1 MLDVIYGKNS
11 VKEALISENRNIDK
25 ILILNSIHTD
35 KKISEIKDL
44 AKQKKIIFQFVGKEK
59 FAPYKE
65 YNHQGIIA
73 LVSPIEYTDLY
84 DFIETHK
91 DTGNLVMLDGVED
104 PHNLGAIIRSC
115 VCAGIDGIIIPSRKN
130 APINMV
136 VEKASAGAINKIS
149 IIKVNSPV
157 TTLQELKN
165 NNWWVIAAEADADDN
180 YFDIDYCN
188 SKFVLVMGGE
198 HSGVS
203 RSIMNISDFKV
214 KIPMLRDFNSLN
226 VSNAT
231 CIILYEYVRQKI
243 LSSKENKN

>member
-84 DFIETHK
+84 DFIETHQ
-91 DTGNLVMLDGVED
+91 DSGNLVLLDGVED

-115 VCAGIDGIIIPSRKN
+115 VCAGIDGIIIPSRKS

-157 TTLQELKN
+157 SVLQELKE

-203 RSIMNISDFKV
+203 RSIMNLADFKI

-231 CIILYEYVRQKI
+231 CIILYEYVRQK
-243 LSSKENKN
+243 LTK

>member
-1 MLDVIYGKNS
+1 MSDVIYGKNA
-11 VKEALISENRNIDK
+11 VKEALLSDDRNVDK

-44 AKQKKIIFQFVGKEK
+44 AKRKRIVFQFVGKEK
-59 FAPYKE
+59 FAPYKD

-73 LVSPIEYTDLY
+73 FIAPIEYTDLY
-84 DFIETHK
+84 DFIETHE
-91 DTGNLVMLDGVED
+91 DYGNLVMVDGVED

-115 VCAGIDGIIIPSRKN
+115 VCAGIEGIIIPSRKT

-157 TTLQELKN
+157 AVLQELKN
-165 NNWWVIAAEADADDN
+165 NNWWVIAAEADAEDT

-203 RSIMNISDFKV
+203 KSIMNLADFKI

-231 CIILYEYVRQKI
+231 CIILYEYVRQQ
-243 LSSKENKN
+243 LTRNKKQ